1 MSELLESNQLKTELE
16 HLMLICESPRFYLA
30 EFFSHLKADVDIQ
43 MARQEFCVHQ
53 QTNEQKREVMK
64 QIYFN
69 IIQEIES
76 FEKKCIKSKYNMQS
90 AMQRLQSIEA
100 VLNNKESD
108 KSYMEIKSQ
117 LETEE
122 YLLLKELFQNQTI
135 AFVDVNHLNDNKINQ
150 LLNNKLVI
158 VNDEFIRPKIIKE
171 R

>member
-1 MSELLESNQLKTELE
+1 
-16 HLMLICESPRFYLA
+16 
-30 EFFSHLKADVDIQ
+30 
-43 MARQEFCVHQ
+43 
-53 QTNEQKREVMK
+53 MK